1 MMAPPSLTP
10 PNLAPPCHT
19 TTYRV
24 IYGDTDNMG
33 VAYHANYL
41 RWFEIGRTEM
51 FRHLGMTYREIET
64 RGVMLPVAEVYC
76 KFIRSAR
83 YDDVI
88 TIEATLDTGMRSG
101 FKFLYRILDEAGKN
115 LGAEIE
121 IAKGW
126 TTHACLNTDGRVVRP
141 PKFLTELI
149 RPAD

>member
-1 MMAPPSLTP
+1 MAPSSQ
-10 PNLAPPCHT
+10 APAKLPQPCHT

-24 IYGDTDNMG
+24 IYGDTDTMG

-51 FRHLGMTYREIET
+51 FRHLGMTYREIEG

-101 FKFLYRILDEAGKN
+101 FKFLYRILDEA
-115 LGAEIE
+115 AEVE

-149 RPAD
+149 RPVC

>member
-1 MMAPPSLTP
+1 MAPAKLP
-10 PNLAPPCHT
+10 PAKLPQPCHA

-51 FRHLGMTYREIET
+51 FRHLGMTYREIEG
-64 RGVMLPVAEVYC
+64 RGVMLPVAEVSC

-88 TIEATLDTGMRSG
+88 TIETTLDTGMRSG
-101 FKFLYRILDEAGKN
+101 FKFLYRILDEA
-115 LGAEIE
+115 AEVE

-126 TTHACLNTDGRVVRP
+126 TTHACLNADGRVVRP

-149 RPAD
+149 RPAS